1 MLCPRTPRSGKV
13 TSHPQRLPSAAR
25 RLTHRL
31 HPVDTDILAN
41 TPVPIGMS
49 QTPAQTPTTAT
60 RPMNAHQL
68 GEALAQVERKVK
80 GARVCRP
87 EHGLLAALLLKLGRA
102 ADAEQVVT
110 HALTLQTGSAD
121 AYDGLAFISMSLGE
135 HERANRLYRRATELA
150 PQDPRFWYN
159 LACSERSLG
168 RLAEAEAA
176 CDRAIAID
184 AGHYASYL
192 LRSELKVQTA
202 SANHIEELQARL
214 SQLPDD
220 DRARMF
226 LGYALG
232 KELDDL
238 ERFDDAFRWFSIAA
252 STRRARL
259 DYNVALDVRKLERIA
274 ELYDSDSLTAP
285 EHAAVSPAAQVNSSR
300 FIFIVGLPRS
310 GTTLVERI
318 LTGLSGVRSNGET
331 DNFSHALLAASRGD
345 GDVFARAAQADQA
358 AVASEYARLALA
370 GPPAD
375 AVVEKLPLNYL
386 YLGAIR
392 RALPDARIVLVS
404 RSPLDSC
411 FAMYR
416 TLFAAGYP
424 FSYDLAELGHYY
436 VAYDRLMAHWRSTLG
451 PHLHEVHY
459 GELVRDPKCVGA
471 AIATHCALAWNDA
484 AVDIQQNKS
493 VSLTASASQVR
504 RPIYGSSSGRWRRYE
519 RHLGALISSLNLHAE
534 ERPIP

>member
-1 MLCPRTPRSGKV
+1 
-13 TSHPQRLPSAAR
+13 
-25 RLTHRL
+25 
-31 HPVDTDILAN
+31 
-41 TPVPIGMS
+41 
-49 QTPAQTPTTAT
+49 
-60 RPMNAHQL
+60 MNAQQL
-68 GEALAQVERKVK
+68 GEALAQVERKGK

-87 EHGLLAALLLKLGRA
+87 EHGLLAALLLRLGRA
-102 ADAEQVVT
+102 ADAEQVVI

-121 AYDGLAFISMSLGE
+121 AYDGLAFISMSLGK
-135 HERANRLYRRATELA
+135 HERANDLYRRATELA
-150 PQDPRFWYN
+150 PRDPRFWYN

-202 SANHIEELQARL
+202 SANHLEELELRL
-214 SQLPDD
+214 SQRPDD
-220 DRARMF
+220 YRARMF

-238 ERFDDAFRWFSIAA
+238 GRFDDAFRWFSTAA
-252 STRRARL
+252 RTRRERL
-259 DYNVALDVRKLERIA
+259 DYNVAVDVRKLERIA
-274 ELYDSDSLTAP
+274 ELYDSDAVKAP
-285 EHAAVSPAAQVNSSR
+285 EVAAVSPAATVNSSR
-300 FIFIVGLPRS
+300 FVFIVGLPRS

-318 LTGLSGVRSNGET
+318 LTGLRGVRSNGET
-331 DNFSHALLAASRGD
+331 DNFSHSLLGAARGD
-345 GDVFARAAQADQA
+345 GDVFARAARADPT

-370 GPPAD
+370 GPPAA
-375 AVVEKLPLNYL
+375 AVIEKLPLNYL

-392 RALPDARIVLVS
+392 RALPGARIVLVS

-436 VAYDRLMAHWRSTLG
+436 VAYERLMAHWRSTLG

-459 GELVRDPKCVGA
+459 GELVRDPKRVGA
-471 AIATHCALAWNDA
+471 AIATHCALEWDDA

-519 RHLGALISSLNLHAE
+519 RHLGALIGALNLRAADGSTFQ
-534 ERPIP
+534 

>member
-1 MLCPRTPRSGKV
+1 M
-13 TSHPQRLPSAAR
+13 SH
-25 RLTHRL
+25 
-31 HPVDTDILAN
+31 
-41 TPVPIGMS
+41 
-49 QTPAQTPTTAT
+49 TPAQSPTGA
-60 RPMNAHQL
+60 PQPLNAKQL
-68 GEALAQVERKVK
+68 GEALTYAERVVK

-87 EHGLLAALLLKLGRA
+87 EHGMLASVLLKLGRA
-102 ADAEQVVT
+102 ADAEEVVT
-110 HALTLQTGSAD
+110 SALNLEIGSAD
-121 AYDGLAFISMSLGE
+121 AYDGLAFISISLGE
-135 HERANRLYRRATELA
+135 HDRANELYRRATQLA
-150 PQDPRFWYN
+150 PRDPRFSYN
-159 LACSERSLG
+159 LACSERSFG

-192 LRSELKVQTA
+192 LRSELKVQTS
-202 SANHIEELQARL
+202 SANHIEELEALL
-214 SQLPDD
+214 SRLPDD
-220 DRARMF
+220 YRARVF

-238 ERFDDAFRWFSIAA
+238 ERFDEAFRWFSAA
-252 STRRARL
+252 ARTRRERL
-259 DYNVALDVRKLERIA
+259 EYNVAADVRKLERIA
-274 ELYDSDSLTAP
+274 EIYDSGFLKTLARASA
-285 EHAAVSPAAQVNSSR
+285 SPAAEAHSSR

-310 GTTLVERI
+310 GTTLLERI

-331 DNFSHALLAASRGD
+331 DNFSQALLGASSGD
-345 GDVFARAAQADQA
+345 GDVFARAARADPF

-375 AVVEKLPLNYL
+375 VVIEKLPLNYL
-386 YLGAIR
+386 YIGAMR
-392 RALPDARIVLVS
+392 RALPDARIILVS

-436 VAYDRLMAHWRSTLG
+436 AAYDRLIAHWRSTLG
-451 PHLHEVHY
+451 AHLHEVHY
-459 GELVRDPKCVGA
+459 GELVRDPKRVGA
-471 AIATHCALAWNDA
+471 AIAAHCALAWKDA

-493 VSLTASASQVR
+493 VSLTASAAQVR

-519 RHLGALISSLNLHAE
+519 RHLGALISAL
-534 ERPIP
+534 RPAIT